1 MFSGRR
7 LSTSPPPC
15 HAVAV
20 SARRLVLPLGWTV
33 VIFWFSG
40 EDWSADVTH
49 NYALL
54 LHPLLPWIGP
64 EFLDLAH
71 SLARK
76 AGHVASYGILGGLW
90 LLALRSWRA
99 AVLLAALT
107 GFLDEARQ
115 ALTPDRG
122 ASAADLV
129 LDSASAGLAV
139 ALLVGGFT
147 ATVETLTGLLLWVAA
162 IGGGLLLLLHLA
174 TGAPVGWLGLS
185 TAAAWLLL
193 GWRARRRLA
202 RAS

>member
-115 ALTPDRG
+115 ALTPSRG

-139 ALLVGGFT
+139 ALLAGGFT

-162 IGGGLLLLLHLA
+162 IAGGLLLLLHLA

-193 GWRARRRLA
+193 GWRARRPPA
-202 RAS
+202 RMT

>member
-1 MFSGRR
+1 M
-7 LSTSPPPC
+7 
-15 HAVAV
+15 

-54 LHPLLPWIGP
+54 LHQLLPWIGP

-76 AGHVASYGILGGLW
+76 AGHVAGYGILGGLW

-107 GFLDEARQ
+107 GFLDEAAQ
-115 ALTPDRG
+115 ALTPSRG

-139 ALLVGGFT
+139 ALAAGGFT

-162 IGGGLLLLLHLA
+162 VAGGLLLLLHLA

-193 GWRARRRLA
+193 GWRARRRPA
-202 RAS
+202 RAP

>member
-1 MFSGRR
+1 
-7 LSTSPPPC
+7 
-15 HAVAV
+15 VAV

-40 EDWSADVTH
+40 GDWSADVTRV
-49 NYALL
+49 YALPL
-54 LHPLLPWIGP
+54 LHRILPWASP
-64 EFLDLAH
+64 ELFDLAH
-71 SLARK
+71 WLARK
-76 AGHVASYGILGGLW
+76 AGHVAGYGILGGLW
-90 LLALRSWRA
+90 LLALRGWRA

-115 ALTPDRG
+115 ALTPSRG

-139 ALLVGGFT
+139 ALLAGGFT

-162 IGGGLLLLLHLA
+162 IAGGLLLLLHLA

-193 GWRARRRLA
+193 GWRARRPPA
-202 RAS
+202 RMT

>member
-115 ALTPDRG
+115 ALTPSRG

-193 GWRARRRLA
+193 GWRARRRPA

>member
-54 LHPLLPWIGP
+54 LHQLLPWIGP

-115 ALTPDRG
+115 ALTPSRG

>member
-1 MFSGRR
+1 M
-7 LSTSPPPC
+7 
-15 HAVAV
+15 

-33 VIFWFSG
+33 VIFCFSG

-54 LHPLLPWIGP
+54 LLPWVGP

-71 SLARK
+71 WLARK
-76 AGHVASYGILGGLW
+76 AGHVAGYGILGGLW

-115 ALTPDRG
+115 ALAPSRG

-139 ALLVGGFT
+139 ALLAGGFT

-162 IGGGLLLLLHLA
+162 IAGGLLLLLHLA

-193 GWRARRRLA
+193 GWRARRRPA